1 MEKYELKENNTYY
14 YKHHLYVVINIG
26 RQKMENGVWEG
37 CVIYKRED
45 APKDPFEQKMFV
57 RAIYDFLKN
66 FETLEYVRPSLY
78 TGNIVA
84 NGITFNAK

>member
-1 MEKYELKENNTYY
+1 
-14 YKHHLYVVINIG
+14 
-26 RQKMENGVWEG
+26 MENGVWEG

-45 APKDPFEQKMFV
+45 APKDPLEQKMFV

>member
-45 APKDPFEQKMFV
+45 APKDPLEQKMFV

-66 FETLEYVRPSLY
+66 FETLEYVRHSLY

>member
-26 RQKMENGVWEG
+26 RQKMENGAWED

-45 APKDPFEQKMFV
+45 APKDPLEQKMFV
-57 RAIYDFLKN
+57 IAIYDFLKN

>member
-1 MEKYELKENNTYY
+1 MKKYELKENNTYY
-14 YKHHLYVVINIG
+14 YKHHLDVVINIG
-26 RQKMENGVWEG
+26 RQKMENGVWED
-37 CVIYKRED
+37 CVIYKHED
-45 APKDPFEQKMFV
+45 APTDPLEQKMFV